1 MNTTKTTAM
10 TDNDTKRRAF
20 SPIQIDLLER
30 LAQEAETRTGGNP
43 SVVTDRAST
52 KGRLAA

>member
-1 MNTTKTTAM
+1 MNTTKTTAI
-10 TDNDTKRRAF
+10 TANDTKRRAF

-43 SVVTDRAST
+43 SVAADRTSS
-52 KGRLAA
+52 KGRLVA